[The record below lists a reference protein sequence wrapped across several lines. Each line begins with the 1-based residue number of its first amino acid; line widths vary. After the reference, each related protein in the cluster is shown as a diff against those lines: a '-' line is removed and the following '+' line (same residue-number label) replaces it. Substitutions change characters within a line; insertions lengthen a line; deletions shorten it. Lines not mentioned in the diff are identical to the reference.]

1 MPEEKKKDSFTFSDK
16 IKNSKPAASKSFA
29 NRISSKI
36 GSDGKPKKTL
46 FERTKRDAP
55 FFIAAIVALLLLP
68 FLYKYSGTVSE
79 EPLVTPGSEE
89 SMFDPERYGFDTVTG
104 DPEGQIAQLAGR
116 DPLSLIK
123 GFGSGEEASDDSH
136 LYDIDRSGL
145 DDNQSYTGTSVE
157 ENNTNIYKRN
167 AAPATRAAFRRAAT
181 KINSLPSAGLNSR
194 GGGKLGVG
202 MWGGGL
208 KAAARKVGAEAPRT
222 SPKPVSL
229 QPLQAAGKPSRSYF
243 GQGAAAEAR
252 RSKDAM
258 SKGNAMQAL
267 MDAQMKPIEPGK
279 IGGLTGGAFGPGGG
293 GGDLKRSFAFNGKE
307 PWWWDMMKKRSQM
320 EWEADFNR
328 KWDWIKWKDKLLQ
341 GFLNGV
347 LSCLFTGTDDW
358 SMGNMFGAME
368 GGGNPAKCGEYTEE
382 QWKNCAEC
390 MKFGAFGKQSCK
402 MFISQFGENSVA
414 AKKGWQGGNVAGA
427 TMGPIMQRIDCLSN
441 GLGAM
446 LTKKWFGNDKKGA
459 LSEANDCSTFKM
471 DGIYKAVQTGKGD
484 WSVFHYVVGIPTNQ
498 LSTYYSVAPDQQRKM
513 LVVGYLH
520 PGTTFNSK
528 IPEVAE
534 RKGFIPLFVESV
546 AIKSKKLK
554 DGDVDPKYK
563 KDYEGAVAS
572 AQSEKDSSVQS
583 ARNQAAAKLE
593 SDLKACVQQHA
604 DTNSKAYKNCV
615 DAARGTADGTVAG
628 SSKKA
633 KTSYKQSKASAKVSR
648 NNAKTVYNIRGGDL
662 PEDVEVALTELT
674 QQTSNGGLLSY
685 TEFLG
690 ILRQGGGIR
699 DAYKSSTNAVEQLS
713 LSTKGA
719 KEGKGFV
726 TGARCAYPLAR
737 ISCDFYATANT
748 GVQDGQS
755 AVVGN
760 SNVPFAHLVFANGM
774 QGGADAY
781 KAMQDKFVIA
791 YKVQSNGNEFAN
803 AFSTTNTNDVAQAYV
818 VPHADVRP
826 FEGTWR
832 TQDSGRANSLGTA
845 KNTGLNYQVLA
856 KTLPADVRGKRLIL
870 NWEIRQCPSIDV
882 DGSAVTK
889 GGCHNGTVYNNT
901 VDKDGNVTA
910 SRAVGQSLPGEVV
923 STATC
928 VYFDETEVSSAEIEP
943 QQPGECDAADA
954 WQKSAK
960 CCAEKMGAQGY
971 TWKNGQC
978 VAPTPE
984 SREGEPN
991 GAPPAA
997 VTFLAPKPSWV
1008 PASSTG
1014 RKAGTGP
1021 SQDIFNGGFLQ
1032 GKAGGNCDV
1041 MDGYILNSNTAKSY
1055 VDAVVADYNGK
1066 NASLPLKTLDNG
1078 GYAFT
1083 GTGGF
1088 PTVGEFMDAMNIAS
1102 SMGKT
1107 AVPKQAVCAFGRAV
1121 MAASEDKSVPRAKWP
1136 SYNGTA
1142 YAPRNPFGSFLDYI
1156 GEEAAFW
1163 PSPYYIAPDG
1173 AEKCDMRFLYMGWK
1187 EEGKPLCSASGIAKK
1202 YHWGAYSSN
1211 AKPNSA
1217 YRNSSAGRKAG
1228 YPLAALSKLGQYTAE
1243 GTSPNARQHD
1253 MRKAYHL
1260 GTGYKSGNSNDGAN
1274 ALVRDDR
1281 EGAFTDL
1288 SGDACSYLY
1297 GEDETMRVSDVLTY
1311 VQAVC
1316 TNGLGYKP
1324 SGDVSDAWW
1333 KSGNKGTY
1341 TTPDGSSSTTV
1352 RGVSASDLKR
1362 HGE

>member
-89 SMFDPERYGFDTVTG
+89 SMFDPKRYGFDTVAG

-145 DDNQSYTGTSVE
+145 DDSQSYVGTSVE
-157 ENNTNIYKRN
+157 ENNTNIYKRS

-208 KAAARKVGAEAPRT
+208 KTAAKKVGAEAPRT

-252 RSKDAM
+252 RSRDAM

-293 GGDLKRSFAFNGKE
+293 NGDLKRSFAFNGKE

-320 EWEADFNR
+320 EWEAEFNR

-358 SMGNMFGAME
+358 SMGNMFGAIE
-368 GGGNPAKCGEYTEE
+368 GGGDAAKCGEYTKE
-382 QWKNCAEC
+382 QWEKCTEC

-441 GLGAM
+441 GLGAA
-446 LTKKWFGNDKKGA
+446 LTKRWFGNDKKGA
-459 LSEANDCSTFKM
+459 LSEANDCSTFAM
-471 DGIYKAVQTGKGD
+471 DGIYRAVQSGKGD
-484 WSVFHYVVGIPTNQ
+484 WSVFHYVVGIPTDK
-498 LSTYYSVAPDQQRKM
+498 LDTYYKVAPDVQRQM

-520 PGTTFNSK
+520 PGTTFNAK
-528 IPEVAE
+528 IPEVAD
-534 RKGFIPLFVESV
+534 RAGFIPLFVESV

-554 DGDVDPKYK
+554 DGSVDPKYK
-563 KDYEGAVAS
+563 KDYNDALSNAEEARDAAVS
-572 AQSEKDSSVQS
+572 NK
-583 ARNQAAAKLE
+583 RNEAAADLE
-593 SDLKACVQQHA
+593 KELQACVQSY
-604 DTNSKAYKNCV
+604 DSSSKDYKECV
-615 DAARGTADGTVAG
+615 QKARGKADGTVAG
-628 SSKKA
+628 ASQKA
-633 KTSYKQSKASAKVSR
+633 KKQYKKDKASAQRDR
-648 NNAKTVYNIRGGDL
+648 NNAKAVYNIRGGDL

-674 QQTSNGGLLSY
+674 QQTSDGGLLSY

-690 ILRQGGGIR
+690 ILRQGGAIR
-699 DAYKSSTNAVEQLS
+699 DAYKTSTNATAQLS

-737 ISCDFYATANT
+737 ISCDFYATANST
-748 GVQDGQS
+748 GAQEGQATS
-755 AVVGN
+755 TN
-760 SNVPFAHLVFANGM
+760 IPFAHLSFANGM
-774 QGGADAY
+774 QDNADAY
-781 KAMQDKFVIA
+781 KAMQDKFVIV
-791 YKVQSNGNEFAN
+791 YKVQSDGNEYAN
-803 AFSTTNTNDVAQAYV
+803 AFSTAVNNSTPQAYV

-826 FEGTWR
+826 FTATWR
-832 TQDSGRANSLGTA
+832 EEDSYQVNSLGTA

-856 KTLPADVRGKRLIL
+856 NKLPTDIQGKRLVL

-882 DGSAVTK
+882 DGSVVTK

-901 VDKDGNVTA
+901 VDKEGNVT
-910 SRAVGQSLPGEVV
+910 SRTAVGQSLPGEIV
-923 STATC
+923 SSATC
-928 VYFDETEVSSAEIEP
+928 VYDSEVTISPPVTKEP
-943 QQPGECDAADA
+943 DCKTGQESPA
-954 WQKSAK
+954 
-960 CCAEKMGAQGY
+960 CCAKVHPDWE
-971 TWKNGQC
+971 WKNGKC
-978 VAPTPE
+978 VLPE
-984 SREGEPN
+984 VSEESDGKTAHLAKMVSWIPSNYTDRFASDESSNSSFGTAKLINAKDDNYCASLGKDPVFSEAAAGFVKEVVQAYNSKNPNLPIKMPGAGVTTGEFVDALHIANSLGTVPQVAKSAVCALGRN
-991 GAPPAA
+991 IIRASKDKDVPDMHNELGAFYAYVHPDAVLYPARYYGSA
-997 VTFLAPKPSWV
+997 DTCDKRFLAVQSGEC
-1008 PASSTG
+1008 PATSSLA
-1014 RKAGTGP
+1014 RKYHYNNYRAFGGLNQYQASIRGKTDSYPLAELAADIRSNAFTDCQQKVAQNAKYACGTEVNSYKRAFGP
-1021 SQDIFNGGFLQ
+1021 LI
-1032 GKAGGNCDV
+1032 
-1041 MDGYILNSNTAKSY
+1041 SNTASNEEECSLNGEM
-1055 VDAVVADYNGK
+1055 AVK
-1066 NASLPLKTLDNG
+1066 NALAYVKAVCQNG
-1078 GYAFT
+1078 LNFKPYGAGGDRSGSSGT
-1083 GTGGF
+1083 QSVTGG
-1088 PTVGEFMDAMNIAS
+1088 
-1102 SMGKT
+1102 
-1107 AVPKQAVCAFGRAV
+1107 
-1121 MAASEDKSVPRAKWP
+1121 
-1136 SYNGTA
+1136 
-1142 YAPRNPFGSFLDYI
+1142 
-1156 GEEAAFW
+1156 
-1163 PSPYYIAPDG
+1163 
-1173 AEKCDMRFLYMGWK
+1173 
-1187 EEGKPLCSASGIAKK
+1187 ASG
-1202 YHWGAYSSN
+1202 
-1211 AKPNSA
+1211 
-1217 YRNSSAGRKAG
+1217 
-1228 YPLAALSKLGQYTAE
+1228 
-1243 GTSPNARQHD
+1243 
-1253 MRKAYHL
+1253 
-1260 GTGYKSGNSNDGAN
+1260 
-1274 ALVRDDR
+1274 
-1281 EGAFTDL
+1281 
-1288 SGDACSYLY
+1288 SGDA
-1297 GEDETMRVSDVLTY
+1297 
-1311 VQAVC
+1311 AVARR
-1316 TNGLGYKP
+1316 N
-1324 SGDVSDAWW
+1324 
-1333 KSGNKGTY
+1333 
-1341 TTPDGSSSTTV
+1341 
-1352 RGVSASDLKR
+1352 
-1362 HGE
+1362 

>member
-89 SMFDPERYGFDTVTG
+89 SMFDPERYGFDTVAG

-145 DDNQSYTGTSVE
+145 DDSQSYVGTSVE

-208 KAAARKVGAEAPRT
+208 KTAAKKVGAEAPRT

-252 RSKDAM
+252 RSRDAM

-293 GGDLKRSFAFNGKE
+293 NGDLKRSFAFNGKE

-320 EWEADFNR
+320 EWEAEFNR

-358 SMGNMFGAME
+358 SMGNMFGAIE
-368 GGGNPAKCGEYTEE
+368 GGGDAAKCGEYTKE
-382 QWKNCAEC
+382 QWEKCTEC

-441 GLGAM
+441 GLGAA
-446 LTKKWFGNDKKGA
+446 LTKRWFGNDKKGA
-459 LSEANDCSTFKM
+459 LSEANDCSTFAM
-471 DGIYKAVQTGKGD
+471 DGIYRAVQSGKGD
-484 WSVFHYVVGIPTNQ
+484 WSVFHYVVGIPTDK
-498 LSTYYSVAPDQQRKM
+498 LDTYYKVAPDVQRQM

-520 PGTTFNSK
+520 PGTTFNAK
-528 IPEVAE
+528 IPEVAD
-534 RKGFIPLFVESV
+534 RAGFIPLFVESV

-554 DGDVDPKYK
+554 DGSVDPKYK
-563 KDYEGAVAS
+563 KDYNDALSNAEEARDAAV
-572 AQSEKDSSVQS
+572 SSK
-583 ARNQAAAKLE
+583 RNEAAADLE
-593 SDLKACVQQHA
+593 KALQACVQSYP
-604 DTNSKAYKNCV
+604 DSSSKGYKECV
-615 DAARGTADGTVAG
+615 QKARGTADGTVAG
-628 SSKKA
+628 ASQKA
-633 KTSYKQSKASAKVSR
+633 KKQYKKDKASAQRDR
-648 NNAKTVYNIRGGDL
+648 NNAKAVYNIRGGDL

-674 QQTSNGGLLSY
+674 QQTSDGGLLSY

-690 ILRQGGGIR
+690 ILRQGGAIR
-699 DAYKSSTNAVEQLS
+699 DAYKTSTNATAQLS

-748 GVQDGQS
+748 AGTKEGQS
-755 AVVGN
+755 ALLG
-760 SNVPFAHLVFANGM
+760 STNVPFAHLSFANGM
-774 QGGADAY
+774 QGNAKAY
-781 KAMQDKFVIA
+781 EAMQDKFVIV
-791 YKVQSNGNEFAN
+791 YKVQSNGNEYAK
-803 AFSTTNTNDVAQAYV
+803 ALSTDNSNDTPQAYV

-832 TQDSGRANSLGTA
+832 NEDTGRTNSLGTA

-856 KTLPADVRGKRLIL
+856 KTLPEGVKGKRLIL

-882 DGSAVTK
+882 DGSVVTK

-901 VDKDGNVTA
+901 VDKEGNVT
-910 SRAVGQSLPGEVV
+910 SRTAVGQSLPGEVV
-923 STATC
+923 SSASC
-928 VYFDETEVSSAEIEP
+928 VYFDDTEVSSSEIER
-943 QQPGECDAADA
+943 QPIGECDAADA
-954 WQKSAK
+954 WQKSEK
-960 CCAEKMGAQGY
+960 CCLEKMPGY

-978 VAPTPE
+978 VPP
-984 SREGEPN
+984 
-991 GAPPAA
+991 APPVDEGGQTPDPAQ
-997 VTFLAPKPSWV
+997 VVSFLAPKPSWV
-1008 PASSTG
+1008 PASITG

-1021 SQDIFNGGFLQ
+1021 SKEIFDGGFL
-1032 GKAGGNCDV
+1032 AGNAGNNCDV
-1041 MDGYILNSNTAKSY
+1041 MDGFILNSNTAKNY
-1055 VDAVVADYNGK
+1055 VDAVVTAYNSQHA
-1066 NASLPLKTLDNG
+1066 NLPLKTQNG
-1078 GYAFT
+1078 SYAFS
-1083 GTGGF
+1083 GRGGF
-1088 PTVGEFMDAMNIAS
+1088 PTVGEFIDAMNIAS
-1102 SMGKT
+1102 SMGR
-1107 AVPKQAVCAFGRAV
+1107 ADVPKQAVCALGRAV
-1121 MAASEDKSVPRAKWP
+1121 MAASEDRNVPQRNWIR
-1136 SYNGTA
+1136 YNGQT

-1163 PSPYYIAPDG
+1163 PAPYYIAPDG
-1173 AEKCDMRFLYMGWK
+1173 EEKCDMRFLYQAWK
-1187 EEGKPLCSASGIAKK
+1187 EEGKPYCTASGVAKK

-1228 YPLAALSKLGQYTAE
+1228 YPLAAMSKLGQYTPE
-1243 GTSPNARQHD
+1243 GTSSNARQHD

-1260 GTGYKSGNSNDGAN
+1260 GTGYKSGLSNNGAN

-1281 EGAFTDL
+1281 EASHQEL
-1288 SGDACSYLY
+1288 RGDSCSYLY
-1297 GEDETMRVSDVLTY
+1297 GEDETMKVANVLTY

-1316 TNGLGYKP
+1316 TNGLNYKP
-1324 SGDVSDAWW
+1324 SGDASDRWW
-1333 KSGNKGTY
+1333 NTGNSGRY
-1341 TTPDGSSSTTV
+1341 TAPDGSRSTTV
-1352 RGVSASDLKR
+1352 SGVSASDLR
-1362 HGE
+1362 RRTE